1 MFAFSIAGLVVGMAI
16 GVTGVGGGSLM
27 TPLLILVFGFAP
39 SAAVGTD
46 LLYAAG
52 TKGFGTW
59 LHGRQQTVDWRAV
72 GLMASGS
79 LPAAVLTIAWL
90 HYVGLS
96 GWVESLMTITLCA
109 AIVMTAILTLVR
121 KRLMACIG
129 PADAQD
135 SGLPPRLLALREPI
149 TVLGGAVLGV
159 LVSLSSVGAGV
170 LGTTMLLLLYP
181 RRAAIRIVGTD
192 IAHAVPLTLVA
203 GIGHLSLGTTDLP
216 VLGFLLLGSLPGIYL
231 GTRLGTRLPDGLL
244 RPIMSVLLLVIGAS
258 MLFDSVM
265 TLMHPV

>member
-1 MFAFSIAGLVVGMAI
+1 
-16 GVTGVGGGSLM
+16 
-27 TPLLILVFGFAP
+27 
-39 SAAVGTD
+39 
-46 LLYAAG
+46 
-52 TKGFGTW
+52 
-59 LHGRQQTVDWRAV
+59 
-72 GLMASGS
+72 
-79 LPAAVLTIAWL
+79 
-90 HYVGLS
+90 
-96 GWVESLMTITLCA
+96 
-109 AIVMTAILTLVR
+109 VR